1 MGQGFPVTIVTL
13 IIQATDKAGK
23 TSSDPHN
30 LNNADF
36 HSDRQRAPQIMYSF
50 KMRKSTDSILCFRHG
65 MELVMERDK
74 RSPF

>member
-36 HSDRQRAPQIMYSF
+36 P
-50 KMRKSTDSILCFRHG
+50 
-65 MELVMERDK
+65 
-74 RSPF
+74 